1 MKKLYIFFISFILN
15 ASMLFGE
22 PLLSP
27 STANLEVKA
36 GKFTLNMDVSL
47 FEKNGIWVVSSKV
60 SGIAKREE
68 KETFLLEG
76 KNIKPLEYSRKQKIL
91 FKKNQSKAIFNW
103 DASSLIF
110 NENKNKGN
118 LQLEKSVLGP
128 STATLK
134 LRIDIK
140 RFGLE
145 NLPETVKYKVYYNKK
160 IKERIYKFGEIE
172 EIETPMGKLRA
183 LKVSRIFLEGEDR
196 KQIYWLSPEFDFS
209 IVKIIDENKE
219 RKSDIRIKSI
229 NNLKS

>member
-1 MKKLYIFFISFILN
+1 MKKLCLFFISFILN
-15 ASMLFGE
+15 ASMLFSE

-27 STANLEVKA
+27 SVAKLEVKA

-103 DASSLIF
+103 DTSSLIF

-128 STATLK
+128 STTTLK

-145 NLPETVKYKVYYNKK
+145 NLPEAVKYKVYYNKK

-172 EIETPMGKLRA
+172 EIETPMGQLRA

-229 NNLKS
+229 SNLKS